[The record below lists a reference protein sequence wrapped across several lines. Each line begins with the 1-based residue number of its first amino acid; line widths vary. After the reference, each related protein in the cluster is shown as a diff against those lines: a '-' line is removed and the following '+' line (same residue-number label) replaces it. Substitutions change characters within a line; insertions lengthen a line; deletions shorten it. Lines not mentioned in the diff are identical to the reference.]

1 MLAALAWAAACAAP
15 GVRQTGSAVNPGRSG
30 SGAIPVFV
38 RQVFPFPVAD
48 SAGRRMELA
57 FLGGFNVPRPQL
69 LDVDGDG
76 DLDLFVQEQSNDVM
90 LFERDGEAD
99 KLPRFVLRTTKYQDL
114 DVAEWYRFA
123 DVDLDG
129 DLDLLAETP
138 FSYIRYFRNDGGP
151 ASPRYVLAADT
162 LRDVTGSP
170 IFAERQNIAQLGDL
184 DCNGRSDLLLG
195 RLDGTVTRYEAAE
208 SGSGG
213 VPRFRLEAQEFAGIR
228 IVGEQM
234 GGPAPPQG
242 SGIGDLGAKD
252 DDGLASAGTG
262 PEAGISSTDSP
273 LPFPH
278 SRFSMH
284 GANTMALADYD
295 GDGDLDLFWGDFFE
309 QGLLLIENS
318 GSCAEPAFAS
328 APRQFPLDNPVL
340 TSGYNAPAFGDV
352 SAAGQGLELIIG
364 VLGGAFNPTRTA
376 ADNLYYMERSASGS
390 WSVRTRHLLPI
401 IDVGSESVPALVDLD
416 ADGDLDLLLA
426 NKIDPEAQRTSHIY
440 RFENI
445 GTPTAP
451 SLVMRSA
458 LPNTGQYHAAPAF
471 GDLDGDGRP
480 DMVLGQWGAS
490 LSWYRATADGKTAGN
505 EKTGNGIYVL
515 ADSAVVTITRGSN
528 TIPALGDLDG
538 DGDLDLIVGESSGYL
553 NHYRN
558 DGDRA
563 APRFALVTDSLD
575 RIRPGRRSAPFLADL
590 DADGDLDLL
599 IGTEAGD
606 VVLYRNEG
614 TRLAPRFVRDGT
626 FDVRVPGM
634 AVPSVGDLNGD
645 GIADL
650 VVGTAGGGAL
660 YFAGQR

>member
-1 MLAALAWAAACAAP
+1 
-15 GVRQTGSAVNPGRSG
+15 
-30 SGAIPVFV
+30 
-38 RQVFPFPVAD
+38 
-48 SAGRRMELA
+48 MELA

-99 KLPRFVLRTTKYQDL
+99 GLPRFVMRTTKYQDL

-151 ASPRYVLAADT
+151 ASPRYVMATDT
-162 LRDVTGSP
+162 LRDVNGSP

-208 SGSGG
+208 AGAGG

-234 GGPAPPQG
+234 GGPGPPQG
-242 SGIGDLGAKD
+242 SG
-252 DDGLASAGTG
+252 
-262 PEAGISSTDSP
+262 P
-273 LPFPH
+273 
-278 SRFSMH
+278 SMH

-340 TSGYNAPAFGDV
+340 TSGYNAPAFGEV

-364 VLGGAFNPTRTA
+364 VLGGAFNPTKTA
-376 ADNLYYMERSASGS
+376 ADNLYYMERPASGS
-390 WSVRTRHLLPI
+390 WTVRTRHLLPI

-458 LPNTGQYHAAPAF
+458 LPITGQYHAAPAF
-471 GDLDGDGRP
+471 GDLDGDGRL

-490 LSWYRATADGKTAGN
+490 LSWYRATAEGKTAGKGKG
-505 EKTGNGIYVL
+505 ETGNGMYVL
-515 ADSAVVTITRGSN
+515 ADSALVTITRGSN
-528 TIPALGDLDG
+528 TLPALGDLDG
-538 DGDLDLIVGESSGYL
+538 DGDLDMIVGESSGYL
-553 NHYRN
+553 NYYRN
-558 DGDRA
+558 EGDRA
-563 APRFALVTDSLD
+563 APRFTLVTDSLE

-590 DADGDLDLL
+590 DADSDLDLL

-614 TRLAPRFVRDGT
+614 TRLTPRFVRDGT
-626 FDVRVPGM
+626 FDLRVPGM

-645 GIADL
+645 GIPDL